1 MKKFIRQLTIFS
13 LIFIMTF
20 GVGFSSQKGIN
31 VQAATTQT
39 TTTNDGKLRKNGVLF
54 TGISDNKYYKRG
66 VFTKYTGWKNWKG
79 NRYYLKKGKAVT
91 GWKYLRDYSGSRTKY
106 KYYFKKNGRLSKDL
120 FKTFGSSYKKKRMKL
135 ELNLVT
141 HNITFLLYDGKTNK
155 YDIPAKTVVC
165 STARDGRST
174 YVGNHYLSK
183 GTARSWFIYK
193 KSNPWHYYQWGVFVK
208 GTRSWNHSEMY
219 RGTSNK
225 KLIAST
231 YNGLGTNQTTAC
243 IRVQAG
249 NAKLIYDI
257 AKTNRYSI
265 PIRIYRSSN
274 KGPFGKITLN
284 DTTGKIPGNQNYDP
298 TDPAFKNKR

>member
-106 KYYFKKNGRLSKDL
+106 KYC
-120 FKTFGSSYKKKRMKL
+120 
-135 ELNLVT
+135 
-141 HNITFLLYDGKTNK
+141 LLYTS
-155 YDIPAKTVVC
+155 P
-165 STARDGRST
+165 SPRD
-174 YVGNHYLSK
+174 
-183 GTARSWFIYK
+183 
-193 KSNPWHYYQWGVFVK
+193 
-208 GTRSWNHSEMY
+208 
-219 RGTSNK
+219 RG
-225 KLIAST
+225 
-231 YNGLGTNQTTAC
+231 
-243 IRVQAG
+243 
-249 NAKLIYDI
+249 
-257 AKTNRYSI
+257 
-265 PIRIYRSSN
+265 
-274 KGPFGKITLN
+274 
-284 DTTGKIPGNQNYDP
+284 
-298 TDPAFKNKR
+298 

>member
-174 YVGNHYLSK
+174 YVGNHYLPKELPAPGSF
-183 GTARSWFIYK
+183 TK
-193 KSNPWHYYQWGVFVK
+193 KATLGI
-208 GTRSWNHSEMY
+208 T
-219 RGTSNK
+219 TS
-225 KLIAST
+225 
-231 YNGLGTNQTTAC
+231 GE
-243 IRVQAG
+243 
-249 NAKLIYDI
+249 
-257 AKTNRYSI
+257 YS
-265 PIRIYRSSN
+265 
-274 KGPFGKITLN
+274 
-284 DTTGKIPGNQNYDP
+284 
-298 TDPAFKNKR
+298 

>member
-106 KYYFKKNGRLSKDL
+106 KYYFKKNQLIFTIFLKIQHNFSRLLLNIYQVICPDK
-120 FKTFGSSYKKKRMKL
+120 
-135 ELNLVT
+135 ELYL
-141 HNITFLLYDGKTNK
+141 HNSFFY
-155 YDIPAKTVVC
+155 
-165 STARDGRST
+165 
-174 YVGNHYLSK
+174 H
-183 GTARSWFIYK
+183 
-193 KSNPWHYYQWGVFVK
+193 
-208 GTRSWNHSEMY
+208 
-219 RGTSNK
+219 
-225 KLIAST
+225 
-231 YNGLGTNQTTAC
+231 
-243 IRVQAG
+243 
-249 NAKLIYDI
+249 
-257 AKTNRYSI
+257 
-265 PIRIYRSSN
+265 
-274 KGPFGKITLN
+274 
-284 DTTGKIPGNQNYDP
+284 
-298 TDPAFKNKR
+298 

>member
-141 HNITFLLYDGKTNK
+141 HNITFLLYDGKTNMTFQPK
-155 YDIPAKTVVC
+155 LLYVLPQETAAVLMLETTIFPKELPAPGSFT
-165 STARDGRST
+165 
-174 YVGNHYLSK
+174 
-183 GTARSWFIYK
+183 K
-193 KSNPWHYYQWGVFVK
+193 KATLGI
-208 GTRSWNHSEMY
+208 T
-219 RGTSNK
+219 TS
-225 KLIAST
+225 
-231 YNGLGTNQTTAC
+231 GE
-243 IRVQAG
+243 
-249 NAKLIYDI
+249 
-257 AKTNRYSI
+257 YS
-265 PIRIYRSSN
+265 
-274 KGPFGKITLN
+274 
-284 DTTGKIPGNQNYDP
+284 
-298 TDPAFKNKR
+298 

>member
-174 YVGNHYLSK
+174 WKPLSFQRNCPLLVHLQKKQPLALLPVGSIRKGNTQLDSFRDVPRHKQQETYRKYL
-183 GTARSWFIYK
+183 
-193 KSNPWHYYQWGVFVK
+193 
-208 GTRSWNHSEMY
+208 
-219 RGTSNK
+219 
-225 KLIAST
+225 
-231 YNGLGTNQTTAC
+231 
-243 IRVQAG
+243 
-249 NAKLIYDI
+249 
-257 AKTNRYSI
+257 
-265 PIRIYRSSN
+265 
-274 KGPFGKITLN
+274 
-284 DTTGKIPGNQNYDP
+284 
-298 TDPAFKNKR
+298 

>member
-141 HNITFLLYDGKTNK
+141 HNITFLLVHLQKKQPLALLPVGSIRKGNTQLDSFRDVPRHKQQETYRK
-155 YDIPAKTVVC
+155 Y
-165 STARDGRST
+165 
-174 YVGNHYLSK
+174 L
-183 GTARSWFIYK
+183 
-193 KSNPWHYYQWGVFVK
+193 
-208 GTRSWNHSEMY
+208 
-219 RGTSNK
+219 
-225 KLIAST
+225 
-231 YNGLGTNQTTAC
+231 
-243 IRVQAG
+243 
-249 NAKLIYDI
+249 
-257 AKTNRYSI
+257 
-265 PIRIYRSSN
+265 
-274 KGPFGKITLN
+274 
-284 DTTGKIPGNQNYDP
+284 
-298 TDPAFKNKR
+298 

>member
-106 KYYFKKNGRLSKDL
+106 KYY
-120 FKTFGSSYKKKRMKL
+120 
-135 ELNLVT
+135 
-141 HNITFLLYDGKTNK
+141 
-155 YDIPAKTVVC
+155 
-165 STARDGRST
+165 
-174 YVGNHYLSK
+174 
-183 GTARSWFIYK
+183 
-193 KSNPWHYYQWGVFVK
+193 
-208 GTRSWNHSEMY
+208 
-219 RGTSNK
+219 
-225 KLIAST
+225 
-231 YNGLGTNQTTAC
+231 
-243 IRVQAG
+243 
-249 NAKLIYDI
+249 
-257 AKTNRYSI
+257 
-265 PIRIYRSSN
+265 
-274 KGPFGKITLN
+274 
-284 DTTGKIPGNQNYDP
+284 
-298 TDPAFKNKR
+298 

>member
-106 KYYFKKNGRLSKDL
+106 KYYFKKNGQLSKDSGFQHKYCGRLLRQNIQQFWLECHICL
-120 FKTFGSSYKKKRMKL
+120 FFHRR
-135 ELNLVT
+135 E
-141 HNITFLLYDGKTNK
+141 GK
-155 YDIPAKTVVC
+155 
-165 STARDGRST
+165 
-174 YVGNHYLSK
+174 
-183 GTARSWFIYK
+183 
-193 KSNPWHYYQWGVFVK
+193 
-208 GTRSWNHSEMY
+208 
-219 RGTSNK
+219 
-225 KLIAST
+225 
-231 YNGLGTNQTTAC
+231 
-243 IRVQAG
+243 
-249 NAKLIYDI
+249 
-257 AKTNRYSI
+257 
-265 PIRIYRSSN
+265 
-274 KGPFGKITLN
+274 
-284 DTTGKIPGNQNYDP
+284 
-298 TDPAFKNKR
+298 